1 MKRKI
6 LFLVLLSVLLL
17 GGCAK
22 TNPKATEATP
32 PATTDAPAALPQATV
47 PSTSPTTE
55 AKEAPITEPS
65 VPEETVPPTK
75 EDTTTKEN
83 AQAKKD
89 VPTKT
94 VGPAESPKVSIT
106 KNPTGETVTEGENAV
121 FIARADHAEEI
132 VWIAVSPDT
141 KTVYELDKAP
151 DAFEGLKVDGQGTEK
166 LTLSSIPYAMDGWRI
181 QCYFTGNG
189 GPAYTKGA
197 YLTVKKAAVKVDLS
211 SFEEIIAQYQTAIQ
225 GKYDTAQM
233 MELGLNG
240 MIPECLKQDERARVG
255 YSKLDMDGDGQMEL
269 VLSASSESE
278 YYTGLIFAAY
288 TMEDG
293 RPKLL
298 LESGD
303 RSRWYYAGDGK
314 LLHITSG
321 SASESGWYLCKAGRD
336 LAYLD
341 AIEYN
346 AGEHPDDP
354 WLKFTGE
361 TWEHTTQSEAE
372 QKITELTNLV
382 SNMEMTAF

>member
-1 MKRKI
+1 MKRNTLLLI
-6 LFLVLLSVLLL
+6 LLSALLL
-17 GGCAK
+17 CGCGKAS
-22 TNPKATEATP
+22 PKAA
-32 PATTDAPAALPQATV
+32 ATV
-47 PSTSPTTE
+47 TPTAAVAPTTLPEPSTFP
-55 AKEAPITEPS
+55 P
-65 VPEETVPPTK
+65 TVPPTAPSTVPPVTQTEPTTIPSAPK
-75 EDTTTKEN
+75 ETAAPPKAAAPAKE
-83 AQAKKD
+83 
-89 VPTKT
+89 
-94 VGPAESPKVSIT
+94 PKVSIT
-106 KNPTGETVTEGENAV
+106 KNPTGETVTEGESAV
-121 FIARADHAEEI
+121 FIARADHAEKI
-132 VWIAVSPDT
+132 VWITVSPDA
-141 KTVYELDKAP
+141 KTVYELDKVP

-197 YLTVKKAAVKVDLS
+197 YITVKKAAVKTDLS
-211 SFEEIIAQYQTAIQ
+211 SFEGIIAQYQAAIQ
-225 GKYDTAQM
+225 GKYDTVRM
-233 MELGLNG
+233 TELGLNY

-255 YSKLDMDGDGQMEL
+255 YSKLDMDGDGQTEL

-321 SASESGWYLCKAGRD
+321 SASESGWYLCTADRN
-336 LAYLD
+336 LSYLD

-346 AGEHPDDP
+346 AVEHPDDP

-361 TWEHTTQSEAE
+361 TWENTTQSEAE
-372 QKITELTNLV
+372 QKILELTNLV
-382 SNMEMTAF
+382 SNLEMTAY